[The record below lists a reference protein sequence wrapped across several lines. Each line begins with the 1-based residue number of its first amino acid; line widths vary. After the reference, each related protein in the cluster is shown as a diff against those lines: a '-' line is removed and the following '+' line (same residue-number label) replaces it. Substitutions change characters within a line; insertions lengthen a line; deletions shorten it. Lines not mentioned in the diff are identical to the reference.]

1 MATIELTKDNF
12 ENTVNDNPIVIIDFW
27 APWCGPCKGF
37 APVFE
42 KASESHPDVVFAK
55 VNSDEQQELAGAFNI
70 RSIPTLMVFR
80 EKVVLFQQAGA
91 LPGQALEQVLAQDR
105 VGRAR
110 QDPGLVEV
118 FHPQQPAS
126 AGAAAVEPARQRGDQ
141 RTEMQR
147 AGGRGRE
154 TTDVRHAD

>member
-12 ENTVNDNPIVIIDFW
+12 EQTVNGNPIVIVDFW
-27 APWCGPCKGF
+27 APWCGPCRGF

-42 KASESHPDVVFAK
+42 KASDAHPDVVFAK

-91 LPGQALEQVLAQDR
+91 LPGQALEQVLTQAKSLDMAMVHQEIAQ
-105 VGRAR
+105 
-110 QDPGLVEV
+110 
-118 FHPQQPAS
+118 QQ
-126 AGAAAVEPARQRGDQ
+126 AAQ
-141 RTEMQR
+141 
-147 AGGRGRE
+147 
-154 TTDVRHAD
+154 